1 MNLSF
6 LDPGQMTARLD
17 LEVSQ
22 DVADGQGGV
31 VAGWAALRSFW
42 AAIEPV
48 SQGSYERAS
57 ADGVAVT
64 HRIWAM
70 FRDDVAT
77 GMRLRKGARIFA
89 VKSVTDA
96 DETRRFIICR
106 CEEESR

>member
-1 MNLSF
+1 MNLTF

-17 LEVSQ
+17 LEDRQ

-31 VAGWAALRSFW
+31 AGGWVVLRSLW

-48 SQGSYERAS
+48 SQGAYERAS

-70 FRDDVAT
+70 FRDDVAA

-89 VKSVTDA
+89 VKSVVDA